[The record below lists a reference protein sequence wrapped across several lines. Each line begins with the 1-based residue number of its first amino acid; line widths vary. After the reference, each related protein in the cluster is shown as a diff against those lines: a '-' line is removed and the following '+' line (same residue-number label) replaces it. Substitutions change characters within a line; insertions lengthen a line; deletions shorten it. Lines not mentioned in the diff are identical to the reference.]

1 MKQRTGPKRKAKAK
15 APKRARKAAPNVVP
29 NMRHEAFVREYL
41 VDLNGKQAAIRAGY
55 TAKTAHAQA
64 NRLLKRADIA
74 AAVEREMAKRAQ
86 RIEVKADDVL
96 RELASIAFS
105 DVTEVVSGGAGAV
118 LYVNDLKSLPVAV
131 RRCIESVSETQGPDG
146 SGTLKVKLHSKVAAL
161 KMLMDHLGMNA
172 PTETRA
178 SVTVDMATREEA
190 LEELR
195 LAAQRD
201 PSVRAALEGK

>member
-1 MKQRTGPKRKAKAK
+1 MRQRPGPKARPSPRRKHRQGTAGKLTTRQA
-15 APKRARKAAPNVVP
+15 
-29 NMRHEAFVREYL
+29 AFVREYL
-41 VDLNGKQAAIRAGY
+41 IDLNGAQAAIRAGY
-55 TAKTAHAQA
+55 SRAGASVTASK
-64 NRLLKRADIA
+64 LIA
-74 AAVEREMAKRAQ
+74 LPKVGAAVSEALKKRQERTQ
-86 RIEVKADDVL
+86 VKADDVL

-118 LYVNDLKSLPVAV
+118 LYVEDLKSLPVAV

-172 PTETRA
+172 PTETKA